1 MDVYPSSLDPKVPGG
16 LSPVTRG
23 RNLLDRALW
32 IPTPLLF
39 HFCFSLVVFFCGHL
53 SNKCPHPRV
62 CFWRKQL
69 RQPGRISKMFMHA
82 QLPRSCLTLCDPIDC
97 NLPASLSME
106 FSRQEY
112 WSASSCESKLCHN
125 IERPFLRL
133 HRLGKSMLPN
143 TPPSSTGAPP
153 QEIMKVVA

>member
-112 WSASSCESKLCHN
+112 WSGLPFPSPRGSS
-125 IERPFLRL
+125 RPRDQTHLSCVFCISRWILYPL
-133 HRLGKSMLPN
+133 SHLMDG
-143 TPPSSTGAPP
+143 GD
-153 QEIMKVVA
+153 